1 MDWRDVLNAGIV
13 NQDIE
18 PAVLRHD
25 VLDHSCD
32 CIRPGHIGRRIACR
46 QAEIAGEGG
55 ADLCHLGSRS

>member
-1 MDWRDVLNAGIV
+1 MDWRDVLDAGIV

-32 CIRPGHIGRRIACR
+32 CIRPGHV
-46 QAEIAGEGG
+46 AGE
-55 ADLCHLGSRS
+55 